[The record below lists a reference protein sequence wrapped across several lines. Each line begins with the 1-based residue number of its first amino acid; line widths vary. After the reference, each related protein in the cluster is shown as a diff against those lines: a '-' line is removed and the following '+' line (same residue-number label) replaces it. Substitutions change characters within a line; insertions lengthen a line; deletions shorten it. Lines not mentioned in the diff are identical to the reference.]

1 MPKKT
6 VNRILIKLSGESLMG
21 DKKYGISIDT
31 VNIIASYLKNLLNK
45 KTQLCIVIGGGN
57 IFRGLEA
64 SSLGMER
71 ANADYMGMLATVLN
85 GLALQ
90 NALEKINI
98 ETRVMSALP
107 IQSICETYIRRRAIR
122 HMEKNRIVICTA
134 GTGNPYFSTDT
145 SAALRAAE
153 LDCDV
158 IYKATQV
165 DGIYN
170 KDPKKFKN
178 AKRYDKI
185 TYQKYLTENLKV
197 MDTSAITIAR
207 DNKISIKLFSLVSIL
222 MIILLYNNKL
232 LSNIRIN
239 MIFFYCLIFTHQ
251 YPYDFYVAN

>member
-1 MPKKT
+1 MSTKKN
-6 VNRILIKLSGESLMG
+6 NRILIKLSGESLMG
-21 DKKYGISIDT
+21 TGNYGISIDT
-31 VNIIASYLKNLLNK
+31 VNNIAANLKKLLIK
-45 KTQLCIVIGGGN
+45 KTQICIVIGGGN

-64 SSLGMER
+64 SSQGMDR

-90 NALEKINI
+90 NALEKI
-98 ETRVMSALP
+98 EVHTRVMSAFP

-122 HMEKNRIVICTA
+122 HMDKNRIVICTA

-165 DGIYN
+165 DGIYD

-178 AKRYDKI
+178 AKKYSKLSFKRYI
-185 TYQKYLTENLKV
+185 NENLKV
-197 MDTSAITIAR
+197 MDTSAIAISR
-207 DNKISIKLFSLVSIL
+207 DNKIPIKLFSINEKNCFVK
-222 MIILLYNNKL
+222 MFMNKL
-232 LSNIRIN
+232 SHSEIS
-239 MIFFYCLIFTHQ
+239 
-251 YPYDFYVAN
+251 

>member
-21 DKKYGISIDT
+21 DEKYGISIDT

-57 IFRGLEA
+57 IFRGLAA

-207 DNKISIKLFSLVSIL
+207 DNKISIKLFSIL
-222 MIILLYNNKL
+222 EKNCFLKMYMNKIKN
-232 LSNIRIN
+232 SEIS
-239 MIFFYCLIFTHQ
+239 
-251 YPYDFYVAN
+251 